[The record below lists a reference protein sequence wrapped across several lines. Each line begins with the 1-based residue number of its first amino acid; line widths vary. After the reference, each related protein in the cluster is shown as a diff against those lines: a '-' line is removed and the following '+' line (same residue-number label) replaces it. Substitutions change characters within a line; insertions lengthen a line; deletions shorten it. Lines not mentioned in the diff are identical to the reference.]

1 MEKGKEEYLD
11 FRVLY
16 VEDEDDIRD
25 GIVEMLKRRMPDL
38 HVASNGFEGLEI
50 FREVLPD
57 IVITDIRMPKMT
69 GLEMAREIKKI
80 KPNIQIIVTSAYS
93 DINYFIDSI
102 DIGINQYVLKPI
114 TRERLFMAI
123 EKAAH
128 VVGLQKQV
136 ERQMDTIIKLHSAID
151 QSQSII
157 EIANAEGT
165 IEYVNKRYE
174 EVTGFSLKEAQKLG
188 LKIFQLSGDLQIVE
202 ADIKEKVLAGKIWK
216 GEYQTMRRN
225 GEKYWEYASITPIKD
240 ANGVPVS
247 FVKVAEDISELRK
260 VTEALVQ
267 SEQKH
272 RSLIENLG
280 EGIGIIDL
288 TFEFVFA
295 NPALKEIFANDDLEE
310 SSIVEYVDKATI
322 IHIKEQVKNL
332 QKGEKKQFEFYIK
345 AIDNKIKNLNV
356 TITPQ
361 FDNNLLSVN
370 GYFCIF
376 NDVSPVK
383 ELIEQLQQA
392 RDTAQQ
398 AFQTIEE
405 KNLELHDTNQKL
417 IDSEKKL
424 SELNEILIEY
434 IKATGK

>member
-1 MEKGKEEYLD
+1 M
-11 FRVLY
+11 
-16 VEDEDDIRD
+16 
-25 GIVEMLKRRMPDL
+25 
-38 HVASNGFEGLEI
+38 
-50 FREVLPD
+50 
-57 IVITDIRMPKMT
+57 
-69 GLEMAREIKKI
+69 
-80 KPNIQIIVTSAYS
+80 
-93 DINYFIDSI
+93 
-102 DIGINQYVLKPI
+102 
-114 TRERLFMAI
+114 
-123 EKAAH
+123 
-128 VVGLQKQV
+128 
-136 ERQMDTIIKLHSAID
+136 
-151 QSQSII
+151 
-157 EIANAEGT
+157 
-165 IEYVNKRYE
+165 
-174 EVTGFSLKEAQKLG
+174 
-188 LKIFQLSGDLQIVE
+188 
-202 ADIKEKVLAGKIWK
+202 
-216 GEYQTMRRN
+216 
-225 GEKYWEYASITPIKD
+225 
-240 ANGVPVS
+240 
-247 FVKVAEDISELRK
+247 
-260 VTEALVQ
+260 VQ